1 MSFFQKLKAGLGQS
15 STKLTQGVAQIFTH
29 RKLEAES
36 LEELEELL
44 ITSDLGVQTSAMLTE
59 ELGKRRFEKEI
70 SPEEVR
76 SALAEIIEGVLAPCA
91 KPLELSEARP
101 TVILIVGVNGN
112 GKTTTTAKLA
122 AQYQAEGKKVM
133 MAACDTFRAAAVEQL
148 EQWANRIGCP
158 LIKGAEGSDA
168 ASVAFQALERAKAE
182 NVDVL
187 LMDTA
192 GRLQNKQG
200 LMEELAKIVRVMRKQ
215 DEAVPQHTLM
225 VLDATTGQNALS
237 QVKAF
242 KEAVAITGLIVTK
255 LDGSARGGVVVALA
269 ENFKLPIHAIGVGE
283 GVDDLK
289 PFDASAFAGALMG
302 VA

>member
-15 STKLTQGVAQIFTH
+15 TNKLTQGVAEIFTH

-44 ITSDLGVQTSAMLTE
+44 ITSDLGVETSSLLAS
-59 ELGKRRFEKEI
+59 ELGKRRFEKEVT
-70 SPEEVR
+70 PEVVR
-76 SALAEIIEGVLAPCA
+76 GALAEIIEGVLAPCA
-91 KPLELSEARP
+91 KPLELPEAKP
-101 TVILIVGVNGN
+101 AVILIVGVNGN
-112 GKTTTTAKLA
+112 GKTTTAAKLA
-122 AQYQAEGKKVM
+122 AQYKAEGKKVM
-133 MAACDTFRAAAVEQL
+133 LAACDTFRAAAVEQL
-148 EQWANRIGCP
+148 EQWAGRISCP
-158 LIKGAEGSDA
+158 LVKGAEGSDA

-182 NVDVL
+182 GIDVL

-200 LMEELAKIVRVMRKQ
+200 LMEELTKIVRVMKKL
-215 DEAVPQHTLM
+215 DENVPHHTLM

-242 KEAVAITGLIVTK
+242 KDAVNITGLIVTK

-289 PFDASAFAGALMG
+289 PFEASAFAGALMG
-302 VA
+302 IA